1 MAEKKNLENLQK
13 GVDAL
18 RDEKL
23 EGNTS
28 VNSMSDERTEA
39 RLEKAVETSQKSV
52 VARKKPIGEDAERP
66 KGPVGLD
73 IGTTHIIV
81 AQNKPREIYS
91 IRELNAFF
99 TLPKMKFAKQIL
111 KEKEIKY
118 YERQEQYY
126 IIGYSAQNFA
136 NMFNLNTRRPM
147 EEGVLSS
154 NEDEG
159 IKVIEAIVNTLIQKP
174 KTFGEMLCFTIP
186 GDPID
191 GQGALVYHEAMIKR
205 SLGSIGY
212 SPISINEG
220 MAVVLSELSDAD
232 FTGIGISMGGGMCNV
247 CLSYLSFPVITYSIK
262 MAGDYIDKMVGKAVG
277 EAATKIKTIKE
288 EELDLSCAPKDRVIT
303 ALHIFYDELMFKLLE
318 SLQRVL
324 SSTEKI
330 PKIKTAIPIV
340 LSGGTAMPK
349 GCKEKFEEMFKN
361 VNLPVEIS
369 GVRLAE
375 DPLNTTAK
383 GALINAMTEA
393 E

>member
-1 MAEKKNLENLQK
+1 MAEEKDLKSLQK
-13 GVDAL
+13 GVDEL
-18 RDEKL
+18 RDKEI
-23 EGNTS
+23 EGDTS
-28 VNSMSDERTEA
+28 VNSASDERAEE
-39 RLEKAVETSQKSV
+39 RIEKAVEASQKSV

-99 TLPKMKFAKQIL
+99 TIPKVKFAKQIL

-147 EEGVLSS
+147 KERGLSS

-174 KTFGEMLCFTIP
+174 KTFGEMLCFAIP

-191 GQGALVYHEAMIKR
+191 EPGALVYHEAMIKR

-220 MAVVLSELSDAD
+220 MAVVLSELSDTD

-247 CLSYLSFPVITYSIK
+247 CLSYLSFPVISYSIQ
-262 MAGDYIDKMVGKAVG
+262 MGGDYIDTMVGKAVG
-277 EAATKIKTIKE
+277 EPATKVKTIKE
-288 EELDLSCAPKDRVIT
+288 EELDLSSVPKDRVIT

-318 SLQRVL
+318 SLQRVF
-324 SSTEKI
+324 S
-330 PKIKTAIPIV
+330 
-340 LSGGTAMPK
+340 
-349 GCKEKFEEMFKN
+349 
-361 VNLPVEIS
+361 
-369 GVRLAE
+369 
-375 DPLNTTAK
+375 
-383 GALINAMTEA
+383 
-393 E
+393 